1 MVERALLLFVLGGA
15 VVGCQEA
22 AKVPKAFLQRAQ
34 EASIRA
40 HREGIEPIQPHW
52 FIATPAD
59 ASAGGI
65 LDASTVSSAA
75 PGVPFP
81 NGWRYN
87 FGIVARAP
95 QDVSARPDALL

>member
-1 MVERALLLFVLGGA
+1 MPSLRARMDSS
-15 VVGCQEA
+15 
-22 AKVPKAFLQRAQ
+22 RA
-34 EASIRA
+34 R
-40 HREGIEPIQPHW
+40 RR
-52 FIATPAD
+52 FIATPVD

-65 LDASTVSSAA
+65 LDASIVSSAA

-95 QDVSARPDALL
+95 QDVAARPDALL